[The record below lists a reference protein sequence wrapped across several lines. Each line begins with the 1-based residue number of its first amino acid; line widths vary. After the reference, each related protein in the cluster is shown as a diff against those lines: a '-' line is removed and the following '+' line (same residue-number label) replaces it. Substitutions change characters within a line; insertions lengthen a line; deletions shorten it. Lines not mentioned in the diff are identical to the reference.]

1 MLDSIRNRD
10 YPVVEA
16 VIVMFAMTY
25 ALLNLAV
32 DLMYG
37 WIDPRIRLTV

>member
-1 MLDSIRNRD
+1 VLDSIRNRD

-16 VIVMFAMTY
+16 VIVLIAATY
-25 ALLNLAV
+25 AILNLAV

-37 WIDPRIRLTV
+37 WIDPRIRLTA